1 MKAKLERLIQ
11 LLHKRRFSEKIAAAR
26 TPKEAKR
33 IYKREWKFIAKQVE
47 SFKKDAEKTL
57 EIKSYVVDDSF
68 EITAK
73 NAVEIGWIS
82 FMTGID
88 EVNLV
93 ENWDDIPSELR
104 KVVKKETSIMA
115 KKMANILDV
124 NMLTSYN
131 LIALL
136 EELS

>member
-26 TPKEAKR
+26 TPEEAKK
-33 IYKREWKFIAKQVE
+33 IYKREWKFIEKQANGFARDAK
-47 SFKKDAEKTL
+47 KALK
-57 EIKSYVVDDSF
+57 IKSYVVDDSF

-82 FMTGID
+82 FMTGVTD
-88 EVNLV
+88 VNLV
-93 ENWDDIPSELR
+93 ENWNDIPIELR
-104 KVVKKETSIMA
+104 KVVKKETAIMA